1 MQRAPGEGCD
11 EAIEQKEQE
20 TMTQSDDTSTT
31 QTEPR
36 RFQVLIAGG
45 GVAGLEAAFA
55 LRELAGER
63 VDLTVLAPATEF
75 VDRPN
80 AVKEPFTRGYAH
92 RYPLGALAA
101 DAGAE
106 LVHDALDR
114 VDVDRQLA
122 FTTSGAELSYDALL
136 LGLGATLSQPY
147 EHVTTVDD
155 ARIDEHLHGLVQDV
169 EGGYVKRLAFVV
181 PAPMPWP
188 LPVYELALL
197 TAQRAWEMGPAL
209 SVTIFTPEPAPLI
222 VFGEDASR
230 EVAQLLSERGI
241 EVITSA
247 YCEIPKAQTIDVSP
261 GGRHFEFDRI
271 VALPALRGPAVEG
284 IPQDGGGF
292 IPVDEFCRVIGAPG
306 VYAAGDAT
314 DFPIKHGGIAA
325 QQADT
330 AARSIAALA
339 GAPVVP
345 EPLEPVLE
353 GVLVTGDQPLYFK
366 AQLAG
371 GHGSEDDVIG
381 SPVPVSTPK
390 IATRYLAAH
399 LRQHTPDRPEP
410 VKGTSPNRSGAMTS

>member
-1 MQRAPGEGCD
+1 MPE
-11 EAIEQKEQE
+11 
-20 TMTQSDDTSTT
+20 SDDMSTT
-31 QTEPR
+31 HKEPTG
-36 RFQVLIAGG
+36 FKVLIAGG

-63 VDLTVLAPATEF
+63 VSVTVLAPASEF
-75 VDRPN
+75 VYRPN

-92 RYPLGALAA
+92 RYPLAALAA
-101 DAGAE
+101 EAGAE

-114 VDVDRQLA
+114 VDVDRRLA
-122 FTTSGAELSYDALL
+122 YTTAGAELSYDALL
-136 LGLGATLSQPY
+136 LGLGAQLGQRY

-197 TAQRAWEMGPAL
+197 TAQRAWEMGPEL
-209 SVTIFTPEPAPLI
+209 SVTIFTPERAPLI

-230 EVAQLLSERGI
+230 EVAQLLSDRGI

-247 YCEIPKAQTIDVSP
+247 YCEIPKARTIDVSP

-271 VALPALRGPAVEG
+271 VALPELRGPTVEG

-292 IPVDEFCRVIGAPG
+292 IPVDEFCQVRGAQR

-314 DFPIKHGGIAA
+314 DFPVKHGGIAA

-330 AARSIAALA
+330 AARAIAALA

-345 EPLEPVLE
+345 EPLDPVLE

-366 AQLAG
+366 VQLVG
-371 GHGSEDDVIG
+371 GHGSGQEVTG
-381 SPVPVSTPK
+381 TPVHASTPK
-390 IATRYLAAH
+390 IAARYLAVH
-399 LRQHTPDRPEP
+399 LEQHPPGYEA
-410 VKGTSPNRSGAMTS
+410 VSESP

>member
-1 MQRAPGEGCD
+1 MPESADMSPT
-11 EAIEQKEQE
+11 QE
-20 TMTQSDDTSTT
+20 
-31 QTEPR
+31 EPT
-36 RFQVLIAGG
+36 RFRVLIAGG

-55 LRELAGER
+55 LRELAGDR
-63 VDLTVLAPATEF
+63 VSLTVLAPASEF
-75 VDRPN
+75 VYRPN
-80 AVKEPFTRGYAH
+80 AVKEPFTRGYAQ
-92 RYPLGALAA
+92 RYPLATLAA
-101 DAGAE
+101 EAGAE

-114 VDVDRQLA
+114 VDVDRRLA
-122 FTTSGAELSYDALL
+122 YTAAGAELSYDALL
-136 LGLGATLSQPY
+136 LGLGAKLGERY

-155 ARIDEHLHGLVQDV
+155 ARIDEHLHGLVLDV

-181 PAPMPWP
+181 PAPVPWP

-197 TAQRAWEMGPAL
+197 TAQRAWEMGPEL
-209 SVTIFTPEPAPLI
+209 SVTIFTPERAPLI

-230 EVAQLLSERGI
+230 EVAQLLSDRGI
-241 EVITSA
+241 EVVTSA

-271 VALPALRGPAVEG
+271 VALPELRGPTIEG

-292 IPVDEFCRVIGAPG
+292 VPVDEFCRVRGAER

-314 DFPIKHGGIAA
+314 DFPVKHGGIAA

-339 GAPVVP
+339 GAPVKP
-345 EPLEPVLE
+345 EPLDPVLE

-371 GHGSEDDVIG
+371 GHGSGREVIG
-381 SPVPVSTPK
+381 TPVPASTPK
-390 IATRYLAAH
+390 IAARYLAAH
-399 LRQHTPDRPEP
+399 LEQRTPARYEA
-410 VKGTSPNRSGAMTS
+410 VTGTP